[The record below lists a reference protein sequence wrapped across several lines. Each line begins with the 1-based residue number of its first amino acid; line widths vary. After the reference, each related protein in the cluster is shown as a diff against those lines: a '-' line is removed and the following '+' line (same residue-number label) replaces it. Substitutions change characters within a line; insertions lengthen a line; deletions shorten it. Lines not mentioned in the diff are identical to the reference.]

1 MTAKVSA
8 RYWHLPNETEESIAG
23 KIKLIRLRRNLTQK
37 KLADLAQVSLRTVQ
51 TVESGGRVSHKSMV
65 YIMKSLDLSVEI
77 MASLENDVENYKYL
91 NRLAITGQENK
102 FITFK
107 QKTQTAKMKIRKHL
121 IEAVKDL
128 DVEEAGLNQFIKEMA
143 NNLGVNW
150 KTLQNLY
157 DGKHVSH
164 KVMLRIIKSYE
175 DWDVTKDCKKD
186 ENLSHG

>member
-37 KLADLAQVSLRTVQ
+37 KLADLGQVSLRTVQ
-51 TVESGGRVSHKSMV
+51 AVEYGERVSHKSITK
-65 YIMKSLDLSVEI
+65 IMNSLDV
-77 MASLENDVENYKYL
+77 DVGVLAGLRLDVGDYKYL
-91 NRLAITGQENK
+91 HRLEITGEENK
-102 FITFK
+102 FFISRLE
-107 QKTQTAKMKIRKHL
+107 TQSSKMKVRKHL
-121 IEAVKDL
+121 IQAAKDL
-128 DVEEAGLNQFIKEMA
+128 DLEEAGLNQFIKEMA

>member
-8 RYWHLPNETEESIAG
+8 RYLHLPNETGESVAG

-37 KLADLAQVSLRTVQ
+37 ELADLGQVSLRTVQ
-51 TVESGGRVSHKSMV
+51 TVEYGGRVSHKSMTK
-65 YIMKSLDLSVEI
+65 IMNSLDLDVGI
-77 MASLENDVENYKYL
+77 MAGLQLDVEDYNYL
-91 NRLAITGQENK
+91 NRLEITGEENK
-102 FITFK
+102 FFISRL
-107 QKTQTAKMKIRKHL
+107 KTQSSKMKVRKHL
-121 IEAVKDL
+121 IQAAKDL
-128 DVEEAGLNQFIKEMA
+128 DLEEAGLNHFIKEMA

-175 DWDVTKDCKKD
+175 DWNV
-186 ENLSHG
+186 S